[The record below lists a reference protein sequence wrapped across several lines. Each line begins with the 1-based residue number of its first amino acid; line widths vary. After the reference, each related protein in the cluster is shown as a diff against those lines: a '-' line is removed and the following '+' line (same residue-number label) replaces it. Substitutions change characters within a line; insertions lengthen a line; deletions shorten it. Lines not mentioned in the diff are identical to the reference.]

1 MNLLLP
7 VTTVFPIFF
16 YMVLGAFFKRIKR
29 LSEGTVTQLN
39 KIIFSYFFPFV
50 MFSNIY
56 KTQLDKALNARYL
69 ITITALVLLI
79 SLAMVLIIPR
89 FFISKPVQGSMI
101 QAVIRG
107 NTILFAL
114 PVVSAI
120 AGPENVGLASL
131 CVAIVVPIYNV
142 ISTVILEVL
151 RGKSLRLLPLLTS
164 LVRNPLILGALF
176 GLAAK
181 LIDLQL
187 PAVLEN
193 TVSDIAKLV
202 TPLALIM
209 LGAGLRFSDTL
220 TYRRELYW
228 VSLIKLVLVP
238 MIYVLVIKAMGFD
251 KVAVATALALGA
263 VPTAVSTYV
272 MAQEMEADG
281 VLAGQLVAVTSVLS
295 IASVFLWVLLLS
307 TIGWIG

>member
-1 MNLLLP
+1 MNFLLP
-7 VTTVFPIFF
+7 AATVFPIFF
-16 YMVLGAFFKRIKR
+16 YMVSGAFLKRVKR
-29 LSEGTVTQLN
+29 LSDGTVTQMN

-50 MFSNIY
+50 MFNNIY
-56 KTQLDKALNARYL
+56 NTQLEKVLNARFL
-69 ITITALVLLI
+69 LTVIILVLLV
-79 SLAMVLIIPR
+79 SLAMVLVIPR
-89 FFISKPVQGSMI
+89 FFKSRPVQGSMI

-131 CVAIVVPIYNV
+131 CVAIVVPLYN
-142 ISTVILEVL
+142 IICTVILEAL
-151 RGKSLRLLPLLTS
+151 RGKNLRPLSMLLS
-164 LVRNPLILGALF
+164 LVRNPLILGALI

-181 LIDLQL
+181 LVDLRL
-187 PAVLEN
+187 PPVFADI
-193 TVSDIAKLV
+193 VSGIAGLV

-220 TYRRELYW
+220 TYRRELVW
-228 VSLIKLVLVP
+228 VSLIKLLLVP
-238 MIYVLVIKAMGFD
+238 LIYVAVVKAMGFD
-251 KVAVATALALGA
+251 KVAVTTALALAA

-272 MAQEMEADG
+272 MAQEMGADG

-295 IASVFLWVLLLS
+295 IATVFLWVLLLS
-307 TIGWIG
+307 SIGWIG